1 MDQLSSASSCIS
13 TNWRSYSQVFNNEE
27 AQVETTTTDAHP
39 GDGGIDTA
47 IYPMPGFV
55 TFTVTDV
62 AASMHWYVDGLG
74 FVLLAELPGPD
85 GRPALV
91 HLRRHRYQDIL
102 LVPAPPGEVE
112 TTSRGAAECGVR
124 AGAED
129 LYARAAQARRIG
141 SGTVEGPA
149 RTPWNTLDLV
159 CRDLDGYEVVLTE
172 GVAADLVD
180 QQFAETV
187 RRLVRV

>member
-1 MDQLSSASSCIS
+1 M
-13 TNWRSYSQVFNNEE
+13 V
-27 AQVETTTTDAHP
+27 TTTTDAHP
-39 GDGGIDTA
+39 DDGGIDTA
-47 IYPMPGFV
+47 IYGMPGFV
-55 TFTVTDV
+55 TFTVSNV
-62 AASMHWYVDGLG
+62 AASLHWYVDGLG
-74 FVLLAELPGPD
+74 FVLLAELPGPA
-85 GRPALV
+85 GTPALV

-112 TTSRGAAECGVR
+112 SDQPRGRGVRYGVR

-159 CRDLDGYEVVLTE
+159 CRDPDGYEVVLTE
-172 GVAADLVD
+172 AVTADLAD
-180 QQFAETV
+180 HEFAETV
-187 RRLVRV
+187 RRSVRA

>member
-1 MDQLSSASSCIS
+1 
-13 TNWRSYSQVFNNEE
+13 
-27 AQVETTTTDAHP
+27 VETTTTDAHP
-39 GDGGIDTA
+39 GDGGIDTM
-47 IYPMPGFV
+47 IYAMPGFV

-62 AASMHWYVDGLG
+62 AASTHWYVDGLG

-85 GRPALV
+85 GTPALV

-102 LVPAPPGEVE
+102 LVPAPPGEIE
-112 TTSRGAAECGVR
+112 SDQPRGRGVRYGIR

-141 SGTVEGPA
+141 IGTVEGPA

-159 CRDLDGYEVVLTE
+159 CRDPDGYEVVLTE

-187 RRLVRV
+187 RRSVRA